1 MEVAVMIQS
10 AVSIGHTKDT
20 TDLFIL
26 KHKDLDVAMMKMD
39 IRTGMIEYVLSVYLP
54 EELPAGCAPDGTG
67 LGEWWKL
74 RAIPDSRKGIRQVL
88 SRLSEE
94 TSQSLMLSSYGLSL
108 TDHYWI
114 QPVGQELYWKDL
126 NFYENDFTDELGDI
140 LTDSE
145 RDRSVPDG
153 ISKLSPSVSVNGDMK
168 KKWIIRDGG
177 RYLLKVNPNY
187 HSQQAVNEVIAGKLH
202 ERLGWKNYVS
212 YDMGTIYISGRGYPC
227 SLSPMFT
234 SAETEF
240 VSAYQIVADYKV
252 PNDVSL
258 YEALIRQAV
267 SLGADEKEVR
277 AFLEY
282 MILTDFILTNT
293 DRHLNNFGFIYDP
306 RQHRLSGMA
315 PLFDTGNSLF
325 YDYDVIPHGRN
336 LLDIPVNSFSK
347 READQLHYVK
357 SDAGVKLERLAHFP
371 EEAEALLKEY
381 TDMTE
386 KRAAE
391 MARTIEEKIEY
402 LNLFFQ
408 GKKIWKKERYW

>member
-10 AVSIGHTKDT
+10 AVSIEYTKDT

-39 IRTGMIEYVLSVYLP
+39 VRTGMIEYVLSVYLP

-88 SRLSEE
+88 SRLSEA

-126 NFYENDFTDELGDI
+126 NFYENNFEDELGDI

-168 KKWIIRDGG
+168 KKWIIRGG
-177 RYLLKVNPNY
+177 RRYLLKVNPSY

-325 YDYDVIPHGRN
+325 YDYDVIPHGGN

-381 TDMTE
+381 TDMTDE
-386 KRAAE
+386 RAAE
-391 MARTIEEKIEY
+391 TARTIEEKIEY

>member
-1 MEVAVMIQS
+1 MDMTQS
-10 AVSIGHTKDT
+10 AVSIEYTKDT

-39 IRTGMIEYVLSVYLP
+39 VRTGMIEYVLSVYLP

-88 SRLSEE
+88 SRLSKA

-108 TDHYWI
+108 TDHHWI

-267 SLGADEKEVR
+267 SLGADEQEVR

-293 DRHLNNFGFIYDP
+293 DRHLNNFGFLYDP
-306 RQHRLSGMA
+306 QQHRLSGMA

-325 YDYDVIPHGRN
+325 YDYDVIPHGGN

-381 TDMTE
+381 TDMTDE
-386 KRAAE
+386 RAAE
-391 MARTIEEKIEY
+391 TARTIEEKIEY

>member
-10 AVSIGHTKDT
+10 AVSIEYTKDT

-39 IRTGMIEYVLSVYLP
+39 VRTGMIEYVLSVYLP

-126 NFYENDFTDELGDI
+126 NFYENNFEDKLGDI

-267 SLGADEKEVR
+267 SLGADEQEVR

-293 DRHLNNFGFIYDP
+293 DRHLNNFGFLYDP
-306 RQHRLSGMA
+306 QQHRLSGMA

-325 YDYDVIPHGRN
+325 YDYDVIPHGGN

-381 TDMTE
+381 TDMTDE
-386 KRAAE
+386 RAAE
-391 MARTIEEKIEY
+391 TARTIEEKIEY

>member
-1 MEVAVMIQS
+1 MEVTVMTQS
-10 AVSIGHTKDT
+10 AVSIEHTKDT

-39 IRTGMIEYVLSVYLP
+39 VRTGMIEYILSVYLP

-74 RAIPDSRKGIRQVL
+74 RAIPDSRQGIRQVL
-88 SRLSEE
+88 SRLSEA

-126 NFYENDFTDELGDI
+126 NFYENDFGDELGDI

-145 RDRSVPDG
+145 RERSVSDG

-168 KKWIIRDGG
+168 KKWIIRGGG

-212 YDMGTIYISGRGYPC
+212 YEVGTIHISGRKYPC

-234 SAETEF
+234 SVETEF
-240 VSAYQIVADYKV
+240 VSAYQIVAAYKV
-252 PNDVSL
+252 LNDVSL

-325 YDYDVIPHGRN
+325 YDYDVIPHGGN

-357 SDAGVKLERLAHFP
+357 SDAGVKLERLVHFP
-371 EEAEALLKEY
+371 EEAEALLREY
-381 TDMTE
+381 TDMTDE
-386 KRAAE
+386 RAAE
-391 MARTIEEKIEY
+391 TARTIEEKIEY

>member
-10 AVSIGHTKDT
+10 AVSIEYTKDT

-39 IRTGMIEYVLSVYLP
+39 VRTGMIEYVLSVYLP

-88 SRLSEE
+88 SRLSEA

-168 KKWIIRDGG
+168 KKWIIRGGG

-212 YDMGTIYISGRGYPC
+212 YEVGTIHISGRKYPC

-234 SAETEF
+234 SVETEF
-240 VSAYQIVADYKV
+240 VSAYQIVAAYKV

-325 YDYDVIPHGRN
+325 YDYDVIPHGGN

-357 SDAGVKLERLAHFP
+357 SDAGVKLERLVHFP

-381 TDMTE
+381 TDMTDE
-386 KRAAE
+386 RAAE
-391 MARTIEEKIEY
+391 TARTIEEKIEY

>member
-1 MEVAVMIQS
+1 MIQS

-126 NFYENDFTDELGDI
+126 NFYENNFEDELGDI

-145 RDRSVPDG
+145 RDRSASDG

-168 KKWIIRDGG
+168 KKWIIRKGG

-212 YDMGTIYISGRGYPC
+212 YEMGTIHISGREYPC

-234 SAETEF
+234 SVETEF
-240 VSAYQIVADYKV
+240 VSAYQIVAAYKV

-391 MARTIEEKIEY
+391 TARTIEEKIEY

>member
-1 MEVAVMIQS
+1 MEVTVMTQS
-10 AVSIGHTKDT
+10 AVSIEHTKDT

-39 IRTGMIEYVLSVYLP
+39 VRTGMIEYVLSVYLP
-54 EELPAGCAPDGTG
+54 EELPVGCAPDGTG

-126 NFYENDFTDELGDI
+126 NFYENNFEDELGDI

-145 RDRSVPDG
+145 RERSASDG

-168 KKWIIRDGG
+168 KKWIIRKGG

-202 ERLGWKNYVS
+202 ERMGWKNYVS
-212 YDMGTIYISGRGYPC
+212 YEMGTIHISGREYPC

-234 SAETEF
+234 SVDTEF
-240 VSAYQIVADYKV
+240 VSAYQIVAAYKV

-325 YDYDVIPHGRN
+325 YDYDVIPHGGN

-357 SDAGVKLERLAHFP
+357 SDAGVKLERLVHFP
-371 EEAEALLKEY
+371 KEAEALLREY
-381 TDMTE
+381 TDMTDE
-386 KRAAE
+386 RAAE
-391 MARTIEEKIEY
+391 TARTIEEKIEY

>member
-1 MEVAVMIQS
+1 MIQS

-94 TSQSLMLSSYGLSL
+94 TSQSLMLSAYGLSL

-126 NFYENDFTDELGDI
+126 NFYENNFEDELGDI

-145 RDRSVPDG
+145 RDWSASDG

-168 KKWIIRDGG
+168 KKWIIREDG

-212 YDMGTIYISGRGYPC
+212 YEMGTIHISGREYPC

-234 SAETEF
+234 SVDTEF
-240 VSAYQIVADYKV
+240 VSAYQIVAAYKV

-306 RQHRLSGMA
+306 REHRLSGMA

-391 MARTIEEKIEY
+391 TARTIEEKIEY

>member
-10 AVSIGHTKDT
+10 AVSIEYTKDT

-39 IRTGMIEYVLSVYLP
+39 VRTGMIEYVLSVYLP

-88 SRLSEE
+88 SRLSEA

-234 SAETEF
+234 SVETEF
-240 VSAYQIVADYKV
+240 VSAYQIVAAYKV

>member
-1 MEVAVMIQS
+1 MEVTVMTQS
-10 AVSIGHTKDT
+10 AVGIEHTKDT

-39 IRTGMIEYVLSVYLP
+39 VRTGMIEYILSVYLP

-94 TSQSLMLSSYGLSL
+94 TCQSLMLSSYGLSL

-126 NFYENDFTDELGDI
+126 NFYENDFTDKLGDI

-145 RDRSVPDG
+145 RDQSVSDG

-168 KKWIIRDGG
+168 KKWIIRDGR

-212 YDMGTIYISGRGYPC
+212 YEMGAIHIRGGEYPC

-234 SAETEF
+234 SVETEF
-240 VSAYQIVADYKV
+240 VSAYQIVANYKV
-252 PNDVSL
+252 PNDISL

-267 SLGADEKEVR
+267 SLGANEEEAR
-277 AFLEY
+277 SFLEY

-306 RQHRLSGMA
+306 KQHRLSGMA

-325 YDYDVIPHGRN
+325 YDCDVIPHGGN

-357 SDAGVKLERLAHFP
+357 TDAGVKLESLAHFP

-381 TDMTE
+381 TDMTDE
-386 KRAAE
+386 RAAE
-391 MARTIEEKIEY
+391 TARTIEEKIEY

>member
-1 MEVAVMIQS
+1 MTQS
-10 AVSIGHTKDT
+10 AVSIEYTKDT

-39 IRTGMIEYVLSVYLP
+39 VRTGMIEYVLSVYLP

-88 SRLSEE
+88 SRLSEA

-108 TDHYWI
+108 ADHYWI

-126 NFYENDFTDELGDI
+126 NFYENDFGDELGDI

-145 RDRSVPDG
+145 RERSVSDG

-168 KKWIIRDGG
+168 KKWIIRGG
-177 RYLLKVNPNY
+177 RRYLLKVNPNY

-267 SLGADEKEVR
+267 SLGADEQEVR

>member
-1 MEVAVMIQS
+1 MKQS
-10 AVSIGHTKDT
+10 TVSIEHTKDT

-39 IRTGMIEYVLSVYLP
+39 VRTGMIEYILSVYLP

-126 NFYENDFTDELGDI
+126 NFYENNFEDKLGDI

-145 RDRSVPDG
+145 RERSASNG

-168 KKWIIRDGG
+168 KKWIIREGG

-212 YDMGTIYISGRGYPC
+212 YEMGTIHISGREYPC

-234 SAETEF
+234 SADTEF
-240 VSAYQIVADYKV
+240 VSAYQIVAAYKV

-325 YDYDVIPHGRN
+325 YDCDVITHGRH

-357 SDAGVKLERLAHFP
+357 SDAGGKLERLAHFP

-391 MARTIEEKIEY
+391 TARTIEEKIEY

>member
-1 MEVAVMIQS
+1 MEVTVMTQS
-10 AVSIGHTKDT
+10 AVSIEYTKDT

-39 IRTGMIEYVLSVYLP
+39 VRTGMIEYVLAVYLP

-88 SRLSEE
+88 SRLSEA

-108 TDHYWI
+108 TDHHWI

-168 KKWIIRDGG
+168 KKWIIRGG
-177 RYLLKVNPNY
+177 RRYLLKVNPNY
-187 HSQQAVNEVIAGKLH
+187 HSQQTVNEVIAGKLH

-212 YDMGTIYISGRGYPC
+212 YEVGTIHISGRKYPC

-234 SAETEF
+234 SVETEF
-240 VSAYQIVADYKV
+240 VSAYQIVAAYKV

-325 YDYDVIPHGRN
+325 YDYDVIPHGGN

-357 SDAGVKLERLAHFP
+357 SDAGVKLERLVHFP
-371 EEAEALLKEY
+371 EEAEALLREY
-381 TDMTE
+381 TDMTDE
-386 KRAAE
+386 RAAE
-391 MARTIEEKIEY
+391 TARTIEEKIEY

>member
-1 MEVAVMIQS
+1 MTQS
-10 AVSIGHTKDT
+10 AVSIEHTKDT

-39 IRTGMIEYVLSVYLP
+39 VRTGMIEYILSVYLP

-126 NFYENDFTDELGDI
+126 NFYENDFTDKLGDI

-145 RDRSVPDG
+145 RDQSVSDG

-168 KKWIIRDGG
+168 KKWIIRDGR

-212 YDMGTIYISGRGYPC
+212 YEMGAIHIRGGEYPC

-234 SAETEF
+234 SVETEF
-240 VSAYQIVADYKV
+240 VSAYQIVANYKV
-252 PNDVSL
+252 PNDISL

-267 SLGADEKEVR
+267 SLGANEEEAR
-277 AFLEY
+277 SFLEY

-306 RQHRLSGMA
+306 KQHRLSGMA

-325 YDYDVIPHGRN
+325 YDCDVIPHGGN

-357 SDAGVKLERLAHFP
+357 TDAGVKLESLAHFP

-381 TDMTE
+381 TDMTDE
-386 KRAAE
+386 RAAE
-391 MARTIEEKIEY
+391 TARTIEEKIEY

>member
-94 TSQSLMLSSYGLSL
+94 TSQSLMLSAYGLSL

-126 NFYENDFTDELGDI
+126 NFYENNFEDELGDI

-145 RDRSVPDG
+145 RDRSASDG

-168 KKWIIRDGG
+168 KKWIIREDG

-212 YDMGTIYISGRGYPC
+212 YEMGTIHISGREYPC

-234 SAETEF
+234 SVDTEF
-240 VSAYQIVADYKV
+240 VSAYQIVAAYKV

-391 MARTIEEKIEY
+391 TARTIEEKIEY

>member
-114 QPVGQELYWKDL
+114 QPVAQELYWKDL
-126 NFYENDFTDELGDI
+126 NFYENNFEDELGDI

-145 RDRSVPDG
+145 RDRSASDG

-168 KKWIIRDGG
+168 KKWIIRKGG

-212 YDMGTIYISGRGYPC
+212 YEMGTIHISGREYPC

-234 SAETEF
+234 SVDTEF
-240 VSAYQIVADYKV
+240 VSAYQIVAAYKV

-391 MARTIEEKIEY
+391 TARTIEEKIEY

>member
-1 MEVAVMIQS
+1 MTQS
-10 AVSIGHTKDT
+10 AVSIEHTKDT

-39 IRTGMIEYVLSVYLP
+39 VRTGMIEYVLSVYLP

-88 SRLSEE
+88 SRLSEA

-126 NFYENDFTDELGDI
+126 NFYENNFEDELGDI

-145 RDRSVPDG
+145 RDRSDSDG

-168 KKWIIRDGG
+168 KKWIIRKGG

-202 ERLGWKNYVS
+202 ERMGWKNYVS
-212 YDMGTIYISGRGYPC
+212 YEMGTIHISGREYPC

-234 SAETEF
+234 SVETEF
-240 VSAYQIVADYKV
+240 VSAYQIVAAYKV

-282 MILTDFILTNT
+282 MILTDFILTNM
-293 DRHLNNFGFIYDP
+293 DRHLNNFGFLYDP

-336 LLDIPVNSFSK
+336 LLDILVNSFSK
-347 READQLHYVK
+347 READQLRYVK

-381 TDMTE
+381 TDMADE
-386 KRAAE
+386 RAE
-391 MARTIEEKIEY
+391 ETARTIEEKINY
-402 LNLFFQ
+402 LDLFFQ
-408 GKKIWKKERYW
+408 GKKIWKKERYR

>member
-1 MEVAVMIQS
+1 MIQS

-325 YDYDVIPHGRN
+325 YDYDVIPHGRK

>member
-1 MEVAVMIQS
+1 MDM
-10 AVSIGHTKDT
+10 

-39 IRTGMIEYVLSVYLP
+39 VRTGMIEYILSVYLP

-126 NFYENDFTDELGDI
+126 NFYENDFTDKLGDI

-145 RDRSVPDG
+145 RDQSVSDG

-168 KKWIIRDGG
+168 KKWIIRDGR

-212 YDMGTIYISGRGYPC
+212 YEMGAIHIRGGEYPC

-234 SAETEF
+234 SVETEF
-240 VSAYQIVADYKV
+240 VSAYQIVANYKV
-252 PNDVSL
+252 PNDISL

-267 SLGADEKEVR
+267 SLGANEEEAR
-277 AFLEY
+277 SFLEY

-306 RQHRLSGMA
+306 KQHRLSGMA

-325 YDYDVIPHGRN
+325 YDCDVIPHGGN

-357 SDAGVKLERLAHFP
+357 TDAGVKLESLAHFP

-381 TDMTE
+381 TDMTDE
-386 KRAAE
+386 RAAE
-391 MARTIEEKIEY
+391 TARTIEEKIEY

>member
-1 MEVAVMIQS
+1 MEVTVMTQS
-10 AVSIGHTKDT
+10 AVSVEHTKDT

-39 IRTGMIEYVLSVYLP
+39 VRTGMIEYILSVYLP

-74 RAIPDSRKGIRQVL
+74 RAIPDSRQGIRQVL
-88 SRLSEE
+88 SRLSEA

-126 NFYENDFTDELGDI
+126 NFYENDFGDELGDI

-145 RDRSVPDG
+145 RERSVSDG

-168 KKWIIRDGG
+168 KKWIIRGG
-177 RYLLKVNPNY
+177 RRYLLKVNPSY

-212 YDMGTIYISGRGYPC
+212 YEVGTIHISGRKYPC

-234 SAETEF
+234 SVETEF
-240 VSAYQIVADYKV
+240 VSAYQIVAAYKV

-325 YDYDVIPHGRN
+325 YDYDVIPHGGN

-357 SDAGVKLERLAHFP
+357 SDAGVKLERLVHFP
-371 EEAEALLKEY
+371 EEAEALLREY
-381 TDMTE
+381 TDMTDE
-386 KRAAE
+386 RAAE
-391 MARTIEEKIEY
+391 TARTIEEKIEY

>member
-1 MEVAVMIQS
+1 MIQS

-126 NFYENDFTDELGDI
+126 NFYENNFEDELGDI

-145 RDRSVPDG
+145 RDRSDSDG

-168 KKWIIRDGG
+168 KKWIIRKGG

-202 ERLGWKNYVS
+202 ERMGWKNYVS
-212 YDMGTIYISGRGYPC
+212 YEMGTIHISGREYPC

-240 VSAYQIVADYKV
+240 VSAYQIMAAYKV

-325 YDYDVIPHGRN
+325 YDYDVIPHGRK

>member
-1 MEVAVMIQS
+1 MEVTVMTQS
-10 AVSIGHTKDT
+10 AVSIEHTKDT

-39 IRTGMIEYVLSVYLP
+39 VRTGMIEYILSVYLP

-74 RAIPDSRKGIRQVL
+74 RAIPDSRQGIRQVL
-88 SRLSEE
+88 SRLSEA

-108 TDHYWI
+108 ADHYWI

-126 NFYENDFTDELGDI
+126 NFYENDFGDELGDI

-145 RDRSVPDG
+145 RERSVSGG

-168 KKWIIRDGG
+168 KKWIIRGG
-177 RYLLKVNPNY
+177 RRYLLKVNPSY

-212 YDMGTIYISGRGYPC
+212 YEVGTIHISGRKYPC

-234 SAETEF
+234 SVETEF
-240 VSAYQIVADYKV
+240 VSAYQIVAAYKV

-315 PLFDTGNSLF
+315 TLFDTGNSLF
-325 YDYDVIPHGRN
+325 YDYDVIPHGGN

-357 SDAGVKLERLAHFP
+357 SDAGVKLERLVHFP
-371 EEAEALLKEY
+371 EEAEALLREY
-381 TDMTE
+381 TDMTDE
-386 KRAAE
+386 RAAE
-391 MARTIEEKIEY
+391 TARTIEEKIEY

>member
-1 MEVAVMIQS
+1 MDMTQS
-10 AVSIGHTKDT
+10 AVSIEYTKDT

-39 IRTGMIEYVLSVYLP
+39 VRTGMIEYVLSVYLP

-88 SRLSEE
+88 SRLSEA

-293 DRHLNNFGFIYDP
+293 DRHLNNFGFLYDP
-306 RQHRLSGMA
+306 QQHRLSGMA

-325 YDYDVIPHGRN
+325 YDYDVIPHGGN

-381 TDMTE
+381 TDMTDE
-386 KRAAE
+386 RAAE
-391 MARTIEEKIEY
+391 EY

>member
-1 MEVAVMIQS
+1 MTQS

-126 NFYENDFTDELGDI
+126 NFYENNFEDELGDI

-145 RDRSVPDG
+145 RDRSDSDG

-168 KKWIIRDGG
+168 KKWIIRKGG

-202 ERLGWKNYVS
+202 ERMGWKNYVS
-212 YDMGTIYISGRGYPC
+212 YEMGTIHISGREYPC

-234 SAETEF
+234 SVETEF
-240 VSAYQIVADYKV
+240 VSAYQIVAAYKV

-347 READQLHYVK
+347 READQLYYVK

-391 MARTIEEKIEY
+391 TARTIEEKIEY

>member
-1 MEVAVMIQS
+1 MTQS
-10 AVSIGHTKDT
+10 AVSIEYTKDT

-39 IRTGMIEYVLSVYLP
+39 VRTGMIEYVLSVYLP

-88 SRLSEE
+88 SRLSEA

-267 SLGADEKEVR
+267 SLGADEQEVR

-293 DRHLNNFGFIYDP
+293 DRHLNNFGFLYDP

-336 LLDIPVNSFSK
+336 LLDILVNSFSK
-347 READQLHYVK
+347 READQLRYVK

-381 TDMTE
+381 TDMTDE
-386 KRAAE
+386 RAE
-391 MARTIEEKIEY
+391 ETARTIEEKINY
-402 LNLFFQ
+402 LDLFFQ

>member
-1 MEVAVMIQS
+1 MEVTVMKQS
-10 AVSIGHTKDT
+10 TVSIEHTKDT

-39 IRTGMIEYVLSVYLP
+39 VRTGMIEYILSVYLP

-126 NFYENDFTDELGDI
+126 NFYENDFTDKLGDI

-145 RDRSVPDG
+145 RDQSVSDG

-168 KKWIIRDGG
+168 KKWIIRDGR

-212 YDMGTIYISGRGYPC
+212 YEMGAIHIRGGEYPC

-234 SAETEF
+234 SVETEF
-240 VSAYQIVADYKV
+240 VSAYQIVANYKV
-252 PNDVSL
+252 PNDISL

-267 SLGADEKEVR
+267 SLGANEEEAR
-277 AFLEY
+277 SFLEY

-306 RQHRLSGMA
+306 KQHRLSGMA

-325 YDYDVIPHGRN
+325 YDCDVIPHGGN

-357 SDAGVKLERLAHFP
+357 TDAGVKLESLAHFP

-381 TDMTE
+381 TDMTDE
-386 KRAAE
+386 RAAE
-391 MARTIEEKIEY
+391 TARTIEEKIEY

>member
-126 NFYENDFTDELGDI
+126 NFYENNFEDELGDI

-145 RDRSVPDG
+145 RDRSASDG

-168 KKWIIRDGG
+168 KKWIIRKGG

-212 YDMGTIYISGRGYPC
+212 YEMGTIHISGREYPC

-234 SAETEF
+234 SVETEF
-240 VSAYQIVADYKV
+240 VSAYQIVAAYKV

-325 YDYDVIPHGRN
+325 YDYDVLPHGRN

-381 TDMTE
+381 TDMTDE
-386 KRAAE
+386 RAAE
-391 MARTIEEKIEY
+391 TARTIEEKIEY

>member
-1 MEVAVMIQS
+1 MKQS
-10 AVSIGHTKDT
+10 TVSIEHTKDT

-39 IRTGMIEYVLSVYLP
+39 VRTGMIEYILSVYLP

-126 NFYENDFTDELGDI
+126 NFYENDFTDKLGDI

-145 RDRSVPDG
+145 RDQSVSDG

-168 KKWIIRDGG
+168 KKWIIRDGR

-212 YDMGTIYISGRGYPC
+212 YEMGAIHIRGGEYPC

-234 SAETEF
+234 SVETEF
-240 VSAYQIVADYKV
+240 VSAYQIVANYKV
-252 PNDVSL
+252 PNDISL

-267 SLGADEKEVR
+267 SLGANEEEAR
-277 AFLEY
+277 SFLEY

-306 RQHRLSGMA
+306 KQHRLSGMA

-325 YDYDVIPHGRN
+325 YDCDVIPHGGN

-357 SDAGVKLERLAHFP
+357 TDAGVKLESLAHFP

-381 TDMTE
+381 TDMTDE
-386 KRAAE
+386 RAAE
-391 MARTIEEKIEY
+391 TARTIEEKIEY

>member
-1 MEVAVMIQS
+1 MEVTVMKQS
-10 AVSIGHTKDT
+10 TVSIEHTKDT

-39 IRTGMIEYVLSVYLP
+39 VRTGMIEYILSVYLP

-126 NFYENDFTDELGDI
+126 NFYENDFTDKLGDI

-145 RDRSVPDG
+145 RDQSVSDG

-168 KKWIIRDGG
+168 KKWIIRNGR

-212 YDMGTIYISGRGYPC
+212 YEMGAIHIRGGEYPC

-234 SAETEF
+234 SVETEF
-240 VSAYQIVADYKV
+240 VSAYQIVANYKV
-252 PNDVSL
+252 PNDISL

-267 SLGADEKEVR
+267 SLGANEEEAR
-277 AFLEY
+277 SFLEY

-306 RQHRLSGMA
+306 KQHRLSGMA
-315 PLFDTGNSLF
+315 PLFDTSNSLF
-325 YDYDVIPHGRN
+325 YDCDVIPHGGN

-357 SDAGVKLERLAHFP
+357 TDAGVKLESLAHFP

-381 TDMTE
+381 TDMTDE
-386 KRAAE
+386 RAAE
-391 MARTIEEKIEY
+391 TARTIEEKIEY

>member
-1 MEVAVMIQS
+1 MEVTVMTQS
-10 AVSIGHTKDT
+10 AVSIEHTKDT

-39 IRTGMIEYVLSVYLP
+39 VRTGMIEYVLSVYLP

-88 SRLSEE
+88 SRLSEA

-126 NFYENDFTDELGDI
+126 NFYENDFGDELGDI

-145 RDRSVPDG
+145 RERSVSDG

-168 KKWIIRDGG
+168 KKWIIRGGG

-212 YDMGTIYISGRGYPC
+212 YEVGTIHISGRKYPC

-234 SAETEF
+234 SVETEF
-240 VSAYQIVADYKV
+240 VSAYQIVAAYKV
-252 PNDVSL
+252 LNDVSL

-325 YDYDVIPHGRN
+325 YDYDVIPHGGN

-357 SDAGVKLERLAHFP
+357 SDAGVKLERLVHFP
-371 EEAEALLKEY
+371 EEAEALLREY
-381 TDMTE
+381 TDMTDE
-386 KRAAE
+386 RAAE
-391 MARTIEEKIEY
+391 TARTIEEKIEY

>member
-1 MEVAVMIQS
+1 MIQS

-126 NFYENDFTDELGDI
+126 NFYENNFEDELGDI

-145 RDRSVPDG
+145 RDRSASDG

-168 KKWIIRDGG
+168 KKWIIREDG

-212 YDMGTIYISGRGYPC
+212 YEMGTIHISGREYPC

-234 SAETEF
+234 SVDTEF
-240 VSAYQIVADYKV
+240 VSAYQIVAAYKV

-347 READQLHYVK
+347 READQLYYVK

-391 MARTIEEKIEY
+391 TARTIEEKIEY

>member
-1 MEVAVMIQS
+1 MKQS
-10 AVSIGHTKDT
+10 TVSIEHTKDT

-39 IRTGMIEYVLSVYLP
+39 VRTGMIEYILSVYLP

-126 NFYENDFTDELGDI
+126 NFYENDFTDKLGDI

-145 RDRSVPDG
+145 RDQSVSDG

-168 KKWIIRDGG
+168 KKWIIRNGR

-212 YDMGTIYISGRGYPC
+212 YEMGAIHIRGGEYPC

-234 SAETEF
+234 SVETEF
-240 VSAYQIVADYKV
+240 VSAYQIVANYKV
-252 PNDVSL
+252 PNDISL

-267 SLGADEKEVR
+267 SLGANEEEAR
-277 AFLEY
+277 SFLEY

-306 RQHRLSGMA
+306 KQHRLSGMA
-315 PLFDTGNSLF
+315 PLFDTSNSLF
-325 YDYDVIPHGRN
+325 YDCDVIPHGGN

-357 SDAGVKLERLAHFP
+357 TDAGVKLESLAHFP

-381 TDMTE
+381 TDMTDE
-386 KRAAE
+386 RAAE
-391 MARTIEEKIEY
+391 TARTIEEKIEY

>member
-1 MEVAVMIQS
+1 MIQS
-10 AVSIGHTKDT
+10 AVSIEYTKDT

-39 IRTGMIEYVLSVYLP
+39 VRTGMIEYVLSVYLP

-88 SRLSEE
+88 SRLSEA

-267 SLGADEKEVR
+267 SLGADEQEVR

-293 DRHLNNFGFIYDP
+293 DRHLNNFGFLYDP
-306 RQHRLSGMA
+306 QQHRLSGMA

-325 YDYDVIPHGRN
+325 YDYDVIPHGGN

-347 READQLHYVK
+347 READQLHCVK

-381 TDMTE
+381 TDMTDE
-386 KRAAE
+386 RAAE
-391 MARTIEEKIEY
+391 TAGTIEEKIEY

>member
-1 MEVAVMIQS
+1 MIQS

-39 IRTGMIEYVLSVYLP
+39 VRTGMIEYVLSVYLP

-126 NFYENDFTDELGDI
+126 NFYENNFEDELGDI

-145 RDRSVPDG
+145 RDRSASDG

-168 KKWIIRDGG
+168 KKWIIRKGG

-212 YDMGTIYISGRGYPC
+212 YEMGTIHISGREYPC

-234 SAETEF
+234 SVDTEF
-240 VSAYQIVADYKV
+240 VSAYQIVAAYKV

-325 YDYDVIPHGRN
+325 YDYDVIPHGGN

-381 TDMTE
+381 TDMTDE
-386 KRAAE
+386 RAAE
-391 MARTIEEKIEY
+391 TARTIEEKIEY

>member
-1 MEVAVMIQS
+1 MDMTQS
-10 AVSIGHTKDT
+10 AVSIEYTKDT

-39 IRTGMIEYVLSVYLP
+39 VRTGMIEYVLSVYLP

-88 SRLSEE
+88 SRLSEA

-267 SLGADEKEVR
+267 SLGADEQEVR

-293 DRHLNNFGFIYDP
+293 DRHLNNFGFLYDP
-306 RQHRLSGMA
+306 QQHRLSGMA

-325 YDYDVIPHGRN
+325 YDYDVIPHGGN

-357 SDAGVKLERLAHFP
+357 SDAGVKLEILAHFP

-381 TDMTE
+381 TDMTDE
-386 KRAAE
+386 RAAE
-391 MARTIEEKIEY
+391 TARTIEEKIEY

>member
-1 MEVAVMIQS
+1 MDMTQS
-10 AVSIGHTKDT
+10 AVSIEYTKDT

-39 IRTGMIEYVLSVYLP
+39 VRTGMIEYVLSVYLP

-88 SRLSEE
+88 SRLSEA

-267 SLGADEKEVR
+267 SLGADEQEVR

-293 DRHLNNFGFIYDP
+293 DRHLNNFGFLYDP
-306 RQHRLSGMA
+306 QQHRLSGMA

-325 YDYDVIPHGRN
+325 YDYDVIPHGGN

-381 TDMTE
+381 TDMTDE
-386 KRAAE
+386 RAAE
-391 MARTIEEKIEY
+391 TAGTIEEKIEY

>member
-39 IRTGMIEYVLSVYLP
+39 VRTGMIEYVLSVYLP

-126 NFYENDFTDELGDI
+126 NFYENNFEDELGDI

-145 RDRSVPDG
+145 RDRSASDG

-168 KKWIIRDGG
+168 KKWIIRKGG

-202 ERLGWKNYVS
+202 ERMGWKNYVS
-212 YDMGTIYISGRGYPC
+212 YEMGTIHISGREYPC

-240 VSAYQIVADYKV
+240 VSAYQIVAAYKV

-293 DRHLNNFGFIYDP
+293 DRHLNNFGFLYDP
-306 RQHRLSGMA
+306 QQHRLSGMA

-325 YDYDVIPHGRN
+325 YDYDVIPHGGN

-381 TDMTE
+381 TDMTDE
-386 KRAAE
+386 RAAE
-391 MARTIEEKIEY
+391 TARTIEEKIEY

>member
-126 NFYENDFTDELGDI
+126 NFYENNFEDELGDI

-145 RDRSVPDG
+145 RDRSASDG

-258 YEALIRQAV
+258 YEALIRQVV
-267 SLGADEKEVR
+267 SLGADEQEVR

-293 DRHLNNFGFIYDP
+293 DRHLNNFGFLYDP
-306 RQHRLSGMA
+306 QQHRLSGMA

-325 YDYDVIPHGRN
+325 YDYDVIPHGGN

-381 TDMTE
+381 TDMTDE
-386 KRAAE
+386 RAAE
-391 MARTIEEKIEY
+391 TARTIEEKIEY